1 MLPSSARLH
10 AVRSSAAFTATAA
23 RTLPA
28 GQLAA
33 APSTRTEA
41 LASVAAAACEPR
53 ARCCAALREAP
64 LASETATSLCR
75 SSAAS
80 ARASSV
86 TVPDR
91 NFTCSAAAPAS
102 HALAIERP
110 ARTTVPTAGSVA
122 STVTATPDC
131 APVAARSW
139 RLVRNTV
146 AVSPCTYACVVA
158 ALLPV
163 TGRRRTCALLPS
175 SRMVLSLSS
184 GQLLSTLME
193 TTIFTSRS
201 LSWLLRYLVNR
212 PWNFVNSTL
221 PRPNASLATMS
232 ST

>member
-1 MLPSSARLH
+1 MTVSA
-10 AVRSSAAFTATAA
+10 
-23 RTLPA
+23 
-28 GQLAA
+28 
-33 APSTRTEA
+33 
-41 LASVAAAACEPR
+41 
-53 ARCCAALREAP
+53 
-64 LASETATSLCR
+64 
-75 SSAAS
+75 
-80 ARASSV
+80 
-86 TVPDR
+86 
-91 NFTCSAAAPAS
+91 
-102 HALAIERP
+102 
-110 ARTTVPTAGSVA
+110 AGSVA
-122 STVTATPDC
+122 LTVTAAPDW
-131 APVAARSW
+131 ASVAVRSW

-146 AVSPCTYACVVA
+146 AVLPCTYACVTA